1 MEGTLQEVASPSG
14 ENDCEEEPHQMV
26 MVQTNITMAHM
37 QQEIIQSLMAG
48 DALFSEGLAITAV
61 VGLFDDTIVSG
72 SNSASDDKCST
83 EPLPSIV
90 APGVIVFSYSTLPS
104 ILINLIVSS
113 PPSETEAWPN
123 DWSSTT
129 SGARF
134 AHRSYPNVN
143 GPCSSK
149 RSELMN
155 ETIWL
160 NEFDSQ
166 GTFNNSPNS

>member
-72 SNSASDDKCST
+72 SNSASDDECSP

-113 PPSETEAWPN
+113 PPSETEA
-123 DWSSTT
+123 
-129 SGARF
+129 
-134 AHRSYPNVN
+134 
-143 GPCSSK
+143 
-149 RSELMN
+149 
-155 ETIWL
+155 
-160 NEFDSQ
+160 
-166 GTFNNSPNS
+166 

>member
-1 MEGTLQEVASPSG
+1 MVESDSVLQRAMMLMLDSVASPDLTKTSDVVIGSSSG
-14 ENDCEEEPHQMV
+14 NAAV
-26 MVQTNITMAHM
+26 
-37 QQEIIQSLMAG
+37 G
-48 DALFSEGLAITAV
+48 DAP
-61 VGLFDDTIVSG
+61 
-72 SNSASDDKCST
+72 
-83 EPLPSIV
+83 EPLLSIV

-134 AHRSYPNVN
+134 AYRSYPNVN
-143 GPCSSK
+143 GPCSFK

-166 GTFNNSPNS
+166 GTLNTHQIRRLRQN

>member
-14 ENDCEEEPHQMV
+14 ENDCQEEPHPMV

-37 QQEIIQSLMAG
+37 QEVTTG
-48 DALFSEGLAITAV
+48 DALLSEGLAITAV

-72 SNSASDDKCST
+72 SNASDDKCSP
-83 EPLPSIV
+83 ESLPSIV

-149 RSELMN
+149 RSKLMN